1 MHAVVLAGGYAT
13 RMWPITRHRPKM
25 LLPIGGT
32 TVIDRILTELDR
44 DERIDRVYVSTNEF
58 FADEFE
64 SHISKA
70 GYRKAQL
77 SIEDTT
83 DESEKFG
90 VVGALSQL
98 VEREEVDDD
107 LLVVAGDNL
116 MGFDIREFID
126 YFESKGSPAVA
137 AYDVGSREK
146 AKSYGLLTL
155 DGERVV
161 GLQEKPDDP
170 KSTLVSIACYA
181 FTADSLRFNA
191 YLEGDNNPDEPGWYI
206 QWLQSRESMYAYTF
220 DEPWFDIGT
229 PESYLDAMAWA
240 LGDSSLV
247 HETAETT
254 NCEIG
259 ENVLVMADVTLSDV
273 SISNTVVFPE
283 AEISH
288 AEITDSVIDEHVSI
302 EDRSLS
308 DSLVGSYSRL
318 S

>member
-44 DERIDRVYVSTNEF
+44 DERIDRVFVSTNEF
-58 FADEFE
+58 FADEFDA
-64 SHISKA
+64 HISQA

-83 DESEKFG
+83 AESEKFG

-98 VEREEVDDD
+98 VEREGIDDD

-126 YFESKGSPAVA
+126 YFESRGSPAVA

-181 FTADSLRFNA
+181 FTAESLRFRE
-191 YLEGDNNPDEPGWYI
+191 YLDGDNNPDEPGWYI
-206 QWLQSRESMYAYTF
+206 QWLQSRESMYAFSF

-240 LGDSSLV
+240 LGDSALV
-247 HETAETT
+247 HETVERS
-254 NCEIG
+254 NCRIG

-273 SISNTVVFPE
+273 SLSNTVVFPE
-283 AEISH
+283 TEISN
-288 AEITDSVIDEHVSI
+288 AEITDSVIDEHVTI

-308 DSLVGSYSRL
+308 DSLVGAYSRL